1 MKSINNFIEFPPSCF
16 HEFDDL
22 INIENLLLLKHESTY
37 VQIYKK
43 IIYFEKLNV
52 SVVCNVREKNLSQLC
67 IN

>member
-1 MKSINNFIEFPPSCF
+1 MKSINNFIEFPPPCF

-43 IIYFEKLNV
+43 NYIF
-52 SVVCNVREKNLSQLC
+52 
-67 IN
+67 